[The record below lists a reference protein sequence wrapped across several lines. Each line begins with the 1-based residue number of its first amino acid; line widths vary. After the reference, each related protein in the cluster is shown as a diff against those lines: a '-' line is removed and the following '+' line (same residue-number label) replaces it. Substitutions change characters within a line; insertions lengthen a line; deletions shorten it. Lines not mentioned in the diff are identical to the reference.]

1 MTFRDKRIRPYPN
14 ASFLSYD
21 IIQSHSHPL
30 FDSYYLSMART
41 PAVKAEKPRIP
52 EINWSANNSSAVW
65 ALLAEIEKHE
75 NYRVLYGKKDVA
87 EVSKFLSSA

>member
-1 MTFRDKRIRPYPN
+1 
-14 ASFLSYD
+14 
-21 IIQSHSHPL
+21 
-30 FDSYYLSMART
+30 MART

-52 EINWSANNSSAVW
+52 EINWSANNSLAVW

-87 EVSKFLSSA
+87 EVSLFLPSA